1 MNVPLYPT
9 LNIYSLD
16 TNTLLPFLTVFL
28 PDDAAFGK
36 LPPSDIEFLKSED
49 GKDSL
54 TRLLLYHAVGASV
67 PSILVSTGSVTTLA
81 EADIDIVVSA
91 AGVEI
96 NGESMVVKTDL
107 LASNG
112 VVHIIDTVLIPPPPT
127 NTTTTQEP
135 TDVPG
140 AAAFISTALFSAVT
154 GLVAWILF

>member
-28 PDDAAFGK
+28 PNDAAFGK

-96 NGESMVVKTDL
+96 NGESMVTKTDI

-112 VVHIIDTVLIPPPPT
+112 VVHIIDTVLIPPPA
-127 NTTTTQEP
+127 NITTPEP
-135 TDVPG
+135 TDVPD
-140 AAAFISTALFSAVT
+140 AAASVSAAIVSTLT
-154 GLVAWILF
+154 GLLAWILF